1 MTRGLVE
8 DIVISGLREGM
19 GTRGLV
25 ENMVTSSDYISTSE
39 IMLHLINYFLSMKH
53 PLCLLRTGL
62 QVGQEYEQ
70 DAKGWP

>member
-19 GTRGLV
+19 VTRGLM

-39 IMLHLINYFLSMKH
+39 IMLHLINYFFINETSTVFIKNW
-53 PLCLLRTGL
+53 
-62 QVGQEYEQ
+62 
-70 DAKGWP
+70 AAGWPGI